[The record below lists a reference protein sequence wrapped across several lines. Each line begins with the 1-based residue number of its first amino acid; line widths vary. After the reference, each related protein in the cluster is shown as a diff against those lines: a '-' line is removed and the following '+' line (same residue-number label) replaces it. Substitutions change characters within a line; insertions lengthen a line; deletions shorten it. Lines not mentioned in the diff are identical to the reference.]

1 MTMQAQGRVNGQ
13 TELTQSNSE
22 DGVRVGILSAG
33 GEGTLLGEAG
43 VHPVR
48 GVSAGLRADL
58 EDIYRAP
65 EAGSIELRSAMRLLP
80 EAVSWAESAIE
91 ALDAGEPFQ
100 ADDAMLH
107 VHSLIPELFCCRGLG
122 DGFGAVINAI
132 LSSFEKRQGLPMEI
146 GHLEAIRRALSAIR
160 SEPRMSFDRALDLI
174 SVMEEAGLSVDPA
187 GADELAEW
195 LSE

>member
-1 MTMQAQGRVNGQ
+1 MPAQGRINGP
-13 TELTQSNSE
+13 TTWTQSNSE
-22 DGVRVGILSAG
+22 DVGGIGVLPAE
-33 GEGTLLGEAG
+33 GERTPLGEAR
-43 VHPVR
+43 VRPVT
-48 GVSAGLRADL
+48 GVSTGLPADL
-58 EDIYRAP
+58 QDIYRAP
-65 EAGSIELRSAMRLLP
+65 EAGSIELRSAMRILP
-80 EAVSWAESAIE
+80 EAVNWTESAME
-91 ALDAGEPFQ
+91 ALNADEPFQ

-107 VHSLIPELFCCRGLG
+107 VRSLMPELFCCRGLG